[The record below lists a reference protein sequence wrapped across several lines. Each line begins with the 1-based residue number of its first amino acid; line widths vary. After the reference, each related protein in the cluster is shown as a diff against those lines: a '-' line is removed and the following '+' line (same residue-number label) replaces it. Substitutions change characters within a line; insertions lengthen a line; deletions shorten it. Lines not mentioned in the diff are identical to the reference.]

1 MEVQHMKYTEE
12 LSWILDKLGSDGRP
26 NYYDEEK
33 YKQNIEFVH
42 SLGLKCDCVG
52 WCKLDLSNPRTS
64 EIFDQISTFCKENG
78 WRARG
83 NYTRKY
89 VDVKSDWYELIP
101 SNFKDNTLYDEIE
114 TVTKEGEPITTSI
127 IRAFHELN
135 PTPKEWGR
143 DLYIP
148 ERFRNFIIEN
158 NIDDLDFCWVK
169 DKGKYEA
176 EQYFHIYGKQPIAH
190 VAGDFGFKK
199 SDHNRVN
206 ETGGRL
212 PEIANIFY
220 ELQYV
225 NLQDCYLANDLPDS
239 GIVYAYIPD
248 TYSCSGRHTL
258 LIYKDIAESLLQQ
271 KILPASALRPA
282 PVVKEL
288 PGGYVL
294 KKTEPLKRPTQQ
306 FIDMMLSEYNN
317 IKMSNRPIRMVS
329 EKDALKILRIAKKE
343 RTEDFQKALT
353 KSKAQAQGIYTTAY
367 SPVCPYYCVANGGFL
382 SDEYEF
388 LSYSKAVQENDE
400 LQRNLDAEKLLD
412 TKPEGIVIAKCPDGD
427 VILLCNNGDVIRF
440 SHEAPEITEQWPS
453 LAQFFVDTINE

>member
-1 MEVQHMKYTEE
+1 MKYTEE
-12 LSWILDKLGSDGRP
+12 LSWIMDKLGTNGRP
-26 NYYDEEK
+26 NYFAEEK
-33 YKQNIEFVH
+33 YKENIEFVH

-52 WCKLDLSNPRTS
+52 WCKLDLSNQRTS

-78 WRARG
+78 WCARG
-83 NYTRKY
+83 YYTRKY
-89 VDVKSDWYELIP
+89 VDVESEWYELVP
-101 SNFKDNTLYDEIE
+101 SYFKDNTHCEWIKTITDN
-114 TVTKEGEPITTSI
+114 GESINTSI
-127 IRAFHELN
+127 IRAFHELT
-135 PTPKEWGR
+135 PTPKLWGKNI
-143 DLYIP
+143 YVP
-148 ERFRNFIIEN
+148 ERFRNFCIEN
-158 NIDDLDFCWVK
+158 NINDLDFCWVK

-176 EQYFHIYGKQPIAH
+176 EQYFHVYGKRLIPH

-206 ETGGRL
+206 ETGGWL

-294 KKTEPLKRPTQQ
+294 KKTEPLKRPTSQ
-306 FIDMMLSEYNN
+306 FMEKMLSEYDH
-317 IKMSNRPIRMVS
+317 IKKSNRPIRMVS

-343 RTEDFQKALT
+343 RKEDFQKALT
-353 KSKAQAQGIYTTAY
+353 KAKAQNLLDTAY
-367 SPVCPYYCVANGGFL
+367 SQMVPYYCVANGGFL

-388 LSYSKAVQENDE
+388 LSYSEAVQENDE
-400 LQRNLDAEKLLD
+400 FQRNLDTEELLD

-427 VILLCNNGDVIRF
+427 VILLCYNGDVIRF